1 LEKVTRRKGGTLS
14 RHNPKNGYTH
24 KTTQSLVGPK
34 AAKTQKK
41 RGNRSRPKMPCVLI
55 NPEESL
61 LALIRILPDKKSKPC
76 KKQNHQP
83 YSQDPGKHHVIEKH
97 DWPPGPCSA
106 AMELSYQTH
115 RRTN

>member
-1 LEKVTRRKGGTLS
+1 LEKVTRRKGETAS
-14 RHNPKNGYTH
+14 RNTRKNGYSH
-24 KTTQSLVGPK
+24 KTTQSLVGPQ
-34 AAKTQKK
+34 AAKAKK

-55 NPEESL
+55 TPEESL
-61 LALIRILPDKKSKPC
+61 LALIRVLPDKKSKPC

-106 AMELSYQTH
+106 AMGLSYQTH

>member
-1 LEKVTRRKGGTLS
+1 M
-14 RHNPKNGYTH
+14 
-24 KTTQSLVGPK
+24 VGPQ

-97 DWPPGPCSA
+97 DWPPGPLLCCDGTKLPNTQAHKLTGINTSN
-106 AMELSYQTH
+106 EGE
-115 RRTN
+115 

>member
-1 LEKVTRRKGGTLS
+1 M
-14 RHNPKNGYTH
+14 
-24 KTTQSLVGPK
+24 VGPQ

-83 YSQDPGKHHVIEKH
+83 YSQDPGKNHVIEKH